1 MRVLRPDRA
10 VTVRPYERKDRSDV
24 RDLSFYNFNVHVH
37 LDWQTVDEYLLTNP
51 PRMWVAH
58 KHGKLVGVIGL
69 SDTLSGIS
77 WIRLAA
83 ADDSERPRVI
93 FGQMWERVC
102 AELAAEDVKQVAVLV
117 MRDFIDRFMADAGFQ
132 YVEDIVTLR
141 RYGRKLPP
149 PPPERPE
156 LHIRHMEAEHYSAV
170 TGVDH
175 AAFAPPWQLT
185 RGEIRLGARMSAYSS
200 IAVVNEK
207 AIGYQIATTHGMN
220 GHLAR
225 LGVVPQIQGH
235 GVGGVILRDM
245 IEWFM
250 RRNVL
255 TITVNTQES
264 NIRSQKLYEKY
275 GFHRNGYDL
284 PVWTVDL

>member
-141 RYGRKLPP
+141 RY
-149 PPPERPE
+149 
-156 LHIRHMEAEHYSAV
+156 
-170 TGVDH
+170 
-175 AAFAPPWQLT
+175 
-185 RGEIRLGARMSAYSS
+185 
-200 IAVVNEK
+200 
-207 AIGYQIATTHGMN
+207 
-220 GHLAR
+220 
-225 LGVVPQIQGH
+225 
-235 GVGGVILRDM
+235 
-245 IEWFM
+245 
-250 RRNVL
+250 
-255 TITVNTQES
+255 
-264 NIRSQKLYEKY
+264 
-275 GFHRNGYDL
+275 
-284 PVWTVDL
+284 